1 MFNVFDTIIVSIIIL
16 LFPILCYLMYL
27 VVNKDINSK
36 RKELVLKFS
45 LASIFYLIYK
55 FNISFKFNILLLM
68 IPIILTYKNNYKLLY
83 ILLNII
89 MIITNINNS
98 AIYFYIINLIL
109 MLILNKNKDFVKSII
124 ITIITTIIFIYN
136 YDNRI
141 YNYLYI
147 IIFVSIANLVYYT
160 IIKGEEIVDFHTE
173 YNTLKREYEV
183 RKSLFKITHEIK
195 NPLAVIKA
203 YIDMFDYDDKDKI
216 KRYIPIMSREVDKL
230 LNLLQDFLLIN
241 KDNINKDIM
250 DINLLIEDVIECM
263 SINNI
268 KIDVDNQYD
277 EILTYGDYNRLNQVL
292 TNLIKNSIEANC
304 SKIKIKVSIDNNI
317 ISIEVIDNG
326 SGISNSIKEDIYKP
340 FYTTKKNGTGLGVS
354 LSKEIIEAHNGTL
367 SYISDKYTT
376 AKITL
381 HLLDI

>member
-1 MFNVFDTIIVSIIIL
+1 MFNVFDTIIVSIILL

-27 VVNKDINSK
+27 VVNKDVNSK

-45 LASIFYLIYK
+45 LVSIFYLIYK
-55 FNISFKFNILLLM
+55 FNICFKLNILMLM
-68 IPIILTYKNNYKLLY
+68 IPIILAYKNNYKLLY
-83 ILLNII
+83 ILLNFI
-89 MIITNINNS
+89 MIITNINNT
-98 AIYFYIINLIL
+98 AVYFYIINLIL
-109 MLILNKNKDFVKSII
+109 MLILNKNKDFTKSII
-124 ITIITTIIFIYN
+124 ITIITTIIFIYS
-136 YDNRI
+136 YDNKF

-147 IIFVSIANLVYYT
+147 VVFVSIINLVYYT
-160 IIKGEEIVDFHTE
+160 MIKGEEIVDFHTE
-173 YNTLKREYEV
+173 YNNLKREYEV

-216 KRYIPIMSREVDKL
+216 KRYIPIISREVDKL

-304 SKIKIKVSIDNNI
+304 SKIKIKVNISDNI

-326 SGISNSIKEDIYKP
+326 SGISSSIKEDIYKP